1 MQSGVSSD
9 TLPTDQPRN
18 ERAIALSNVGL
29 DVSSDSDSDDATP
42 AKREKFPREKR
53 TPRQTSRAKARLP
66 DRQPSPKRS
75 RSRRNRTSNKVKRPR
90 SCDRC
95 ANRTQG
101 RHHATCPNVGKF
113 YTYVLCPR
121 CQCVSTLAA
130 QWRYHA
136 HECYQHWPSGKPV
149 PTTEWADLAKTS
161 DEPVIQHACLQCK
174 WWRSPH
180 AILTDIHYVLCSAFP
195 DVTPALPPYESVMN
209 HNQDVFLPNDLAE
222 LLEMAFQKKS
232 ELKVSL
238 TVGYLYKHAI
248 VRLLQSPGSD
258 TAHRP
263 VTADLPLPHL
273 LSMRASA
280 VSVNVAGDASN
291 RPDTCGEA
299 RTRPPTSKRPHI
311 STSDPLSSPERP
323 VEPAKRSR
331 AVRPGTPPKSDII
344 HSLESL
350 TLRDR
355 FKLLKPDGTW
365 CDAYGRSTS
374 PISTIKRS
382 APKPATTMRGFLTS
396 KSLFLLPH
404 EVTVSGHLPTGWG
417 RLCLP
422 EGAPSNG
429 AYKSTPGDP
438 TRLPAITSQMCYS
451 VNLYF
456 ADDLR
461 VPCGTLYTDVPLHE
475 HQRLEYRAAGVSSCI
490 NIRPYTVALP
500 SEGGETGK

>member
-9 TLPTDQPRN
+9 TLPADQPRN

-29 DVSSDSDSDDATP
+29 DVSSDSDSDDAAP

-222 LLEMAFQKKS
+222 LLEMAFQ
-232 ELKVSL
+232 
-238 TVGYLYKHAI
+238 
-248 VRLLQSPGSD
+248 
-258 TAHRP
+258 
-263 VTADLPLPHL
+263 
-273 LSMRASA
+273 
-280 VSVNVAGDASN
+280 
-291 RPDTCGEA
+291 
-299 RTRPPTSKRPHI
+299 
-311 STSDPLSSPERP
+311 
-323 VEPAKRSR
+323 
-331 AVRPGTPPKSDII
+331 
-344 HSLESL
+344 
-350 TLRDR
+350 
-355 FKLLKPDGTW
+355 
-365 CDAYGRSTS
+365 
-374 PISTIKRS
+374 
-382 APKPATTMRGFLTS
+382 
-396 KSLFLLPH
+396 
-404 EVTVSGHLPTGWG
+404 
-417 RLCLP
+417 
-422 EGAPSNG
+422 
-429 AYKSTPGDP
+429 
-438 TRLPAITSQMCYS
+438 
-451 VNLYF
+451 
-456 ADDLR
+456 
-461 VPCGTLYTDVPLHE
+461 
-475 HQRLEYRAAGVSSCI
+475 
-490 NIRPYTVALP
+490 
-500 SEGGETGK
+500 